1 MAEVFQGPVRE
12 EAAAA
17 VFRGPVRAGAGAV
30 VVVLAGEVVSASRP
44 VSRINFCSSEDR
56 IVLLDWFTRFHADFE
71 FPEICT

>member
-12 EAAAA
+12 AAAA
-17 VFRGPVRAGAGAV
+17 VFPGPVRAGAV